1 MRKVWLQL
9 RPLQIPFGLKN
20 QTAGGKK
27 DMVIMAQGS
36 IFLLDLHT
44 PNQENV

>member
-9 RPLQIPFGLKN
+9 RPLQIPFGLKK

-27 DMVIMAQGS
+27 AMVIMPQVPY
-36 IFLLDLHT
+36 FLLDLHT